1 MKQLGLKKHGIK
13 YWVLPIIL
21 LVVFLRLV
29 HLVRIL
35 PNIMLLQRNWYGQR
49 SSPACKP
56 HFDLATKDENNQT
69 IFING
74 ADAPKFTR
82 LYFHHLRKAGGT
94 SMRYYLK
101 KVALIHNLTFVVN
114 EYGPSEIPGTHSEP
128 TFYVT
133 NLREPVSRS
142 ISHFK
147 CKILL
152 NCRLLLR
159 YSCDSCIITLTLIT
173 NHPCTHISCHSF
185 WYQDEGRWDCG
196 TIVSNDTSILYLLG
210 RKLNKTA
217 IPNAREKVAIDE
229 NKLEIWNRTGGWVDF
244 DCNKTKHKT
253 FTLHVCAHSCYGL
266 WYSGVCPTEGENI
279 LTKQHEVA
287 EARLLSYNFI
297 VSNLL
302 VF

>member
-1 MKQLGLKKHGIK
+1 MTL
-13 YWVLPIIL
+13 
-21 LVVFLRLV
+21 
-29 HLVRIL
+29 
-35 PNIMLLQRNWYGQR
+35 
-49 SSPACKP
+49 
-56 HFDLATKDENNQT
+56 
-69 IFING
+69 
-74 ADAPKFTR
+74 
-82 LYFHHLRKAGGT
+82 
-94 SMRYYLK
+94 
-101 KVALIHNLTFVVN
+101 
-114 EYGPSEIPGTHSEP
+114 
-128 TFYVT
+128 
-133 NLREPVSRS
+133 
-142 ISHFK
+142 
-147 CKILL
+147 
-152 NCRLLLR
+152 
-159 YSCDSCIITLTLIT
+159 IITLTLIT